1 MAVIHAQRA
10 DRAGNVQLWGITGVQ
25 KEAVLGARRS
35 IVTVEEIV
43 DVLGPQPG
51 AVVLPSWTVD
61 YVAEVPGGAQPSYAL
76 GYSARDND
84 FYVAWDEI
92 SRDRERFLRWLDTD
106 VFGVGPG
113 SLAAAGTGE
122 GG

>member
-1 MAVIHAQRA
+1 
-10 DRAGNVQLWGITGVQ
+10 
-25 KEAVLGARRS
+25 VLGAQRS
-35 IVTVEEIV
+35 IVTVEEVV

-51 AVVLPSWTVD
+51 AIVLPSWTVD
-61 YVAEVPGGAQPSYAL
+61 YVAEVPGGAHPSYAL

-106 VFGVGPG
+106 VFGVAPG

-122 GG
+122 EG